1 MAVASWVAQYC
12 ARHDAFAEWQL
23 MKDEEALSNDH
34 DARYVGSWRC
44 VGGGAGDTGG
54 DGVHDAIWGP
64 AGDECA

>member
-1 MAVASWVAQYC
+1 
-12 ARHDAFAEWQL
+12 